1 MARNEAL
8 FQAVYTGDRDA
19 AREAVQAALDNGES
33 VESIMND
40 SLIAAMRQ
48 IGADFECGEAFVPEM
63 LIAARAM
70 DTALQVIEPL
80 LVKSGV
86 EPKGRVCIGTVQGDL
101 HDIGKNLVAMMFE
114 GAGFEV
120 INLGINVDAD
130 KFIAAIRE
138 HQPDIIGMSA
148 LLTTTMPYMKVVVD
162 ALGEEGLRNEI
173 YVMVGGAPVTE
184 NFAREV
190 GADAYGR
197 DAAVSVEIAKS
208 HMQRKNRKAA

>member
-40 SLIAAMRQ
+40 SLIAAMRH
-48 IGADFECGEAFVPEM
+48 IGSYFECGEAFISEM

-101 HDIGKNLVAMMFE
+101 HDIGKNLVAMMLK
-114 GAGFEV
+114 GAGYQV
-120 INLGINVDAD
+120 DDLGVDCSLETYVSAVERG
-130 KFIAAIRE
+130 A
-138 HQPDIIGMSA
+138 QVVCLSA
-148 LLTTTMPYMKVVVD
+148 LLTTTMPAMQDVVAQLKQAGFDVPV
-162 ALGEEGLRNEI
+162 I
-173 YVMVGGAPVTE
+173 VGGAPITQE
-184 NFAREV
+184 YADQI
-190 GADAYGR
+190 GASGFSSTASG
-197 DAAVSVEIAKS
+197 AVSVVERCLS
-208 HMQRKNRKAA
+208 

>member
-101 HDIGKNLVAMMFE
+101 HDIGKNLVAMMLK
-114 GAGFEV
+114 GAGYQV
-120 INLGINVDAD
+120 DDLGVDCSLETYVSAVERG
-130 KFIAAIRE
+130 A
-138 HQPDIIGMSA
+138 QVVCLSA
-148 LLTTTMPYMKVVVD
+148 LLTTTMPAMQDVVAQLKQAGFDVPV
-162 ALGEEGLRNEI
+162 I
-173 YVMVGGAPVTE
+173 VGGAPITQE
-184 NFAREV
+184 YADQI
-190 GADAYGR
+190 GASGFSSTASG
-197 DAAVSVEIAKS
+197 AVSVVERCLS
-208 HMQRKNRKAA
+208 